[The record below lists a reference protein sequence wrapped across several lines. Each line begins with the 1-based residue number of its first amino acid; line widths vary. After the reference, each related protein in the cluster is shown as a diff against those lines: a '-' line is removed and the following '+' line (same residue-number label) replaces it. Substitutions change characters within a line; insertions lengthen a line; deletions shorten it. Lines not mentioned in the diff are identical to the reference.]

1 MPEAKIILNTSSG
14 PPVSRSADC
23 HTFVNQTI
31 QPTPSE
37 TLMSPTN
44 HSAQSLEQANALAA
58 IHEAGR
64 EIAASLDLDRT
75 LHLVMQK
82 AAETLPMEAG
92 LLFVRN
98 EARQRYVVAVSHNIP
113 PEMVDSIT
121 FAFDEGVPGWVVRH
135 QQPLIVADAR
145 QDSRVHP
152 TVVGAGVLSVLA
164 VPLISHGKISGVLNL
179 FSQTRT
185 HAFAGTALQLAQ
197 VFADQAAVFLENA
210 RLVGELRHWAAELE
224 ERVAERTRQLEEKQ
238 AQVIR
243 AEKLAAVGQLAASVA
258 HEINNPLQAIALH
271 LQLLADEPLSFDGQR
286 RLGVVQQEFNRIAT
300 IVGHLLD
307 FQRPSDGQKQPV
319 DVAQTLHYVA
329 ALAEKQLQ
337 RGGVMLQLRLSASL
351 PPVWAVE
358 NQLKQVFLNLMLNSV
373 EAMGEGGRLTVT
385 AVYANNQLTIE
396 FADTGPGLSP
406 EIEAHLFEPFH
417 TTKPDGSGLGL
428 AVCYEIVAN
437 HDGLLTARN
446 APDGGAV
453 FVVALPVWGER
464 ETRRTGDGEN
474 EGGESSG

>member
-1 MPEAKIILNTSSG
+1 MQPT
-14 PPVSRSADC
+14 SRSEQ
-23 HTFVNQTI
+23 NW
-31 QPTPSE
+31 
-37 TLMSPTN
+37 
-44 HSAQSLEQANALAA
+44 EQAKALAA
-58 IHEAGR
+58 IHEAGH

-135 QQPLIVADAR
+135 QRPLLVADAR

-185 HAFAGTALQLAQ
+185 HAFAEAALQLAQ

-271 LQLLADEPLSFDGQR
+271 LQLLADESLSFDGQR
-286 RLGVVQQEFNRIAT
+286 RLGVVRQEFNRIAT
-300 IVGHLLD
+300 IVGQLLD
-307 FQRPSDGQKQPV
+307 FQRPSAGQKQPV
-319 DVAQTLHYVA
+319 DVAQALHYVA

-337 RGGVMLQLRLSASL
+337 RAEVALQLRLSASL

-417 TTKPDGSGLGL
+417 TTKADGSGLGL

-437 HDGLLTARN
+437 HDGLLTAHN
-446 APDGGAV
+446 APGGGAV
-453 FVVALPVWGER
+453 FVVTLPVWGER
-464 ETRRTGDGEN
+464 ETGRQGDKETRRGGDKETRRRGDKETRR
-474 EGGESSG
+474 GGDEERWSSG